1 MKHQAIYDLYPN
13 VKTIDETDEVF
24 FPKDENG
31 NLVSIDMSAV
41 ETKATELQSERD
53 AKEEADKNLKASK
66 KDIAKIIETYVDG
79 GYKKIVVSSQLKEAI
94 DKKSPANSKAPLTMS
109 LLRRF
114 VRSLETWSKTQPG
127 PEQLNA
133 GYIRILGPSF
143 VPKRNLDPYY
153 KTKEAISETAIRTK
167 FPNVVMD
174 RPRVR
179 TEPMETT
186 KVLEPEEVDFRTR
199 EKVKRLEEELN
210 DPAVRAALPAN
221 KLRSFEEEVF
231 DPDPELVYAEQALEE
246 IDRLKAKDYL
256 EPYERMGEVKPRSQI
271 DLLYDQ
277 YERLLDE
284 GRGPEADELMDRIRR
299 LEGN

>member
-1 MKHQAIYDLYPN
+1 
-13 VKTIDETDEVF
+13 
-24 FPKDENG
+24 
-31 NLVSIDMSAV
+31 
-41 ETKATELQSERD
+41 
-53 AKEEADKNLKASK
+53 
-66 KDIAKIIETYVDG
+66 
-79 GYKKIVVSSQLKEAI
+79 
-94 DKKSPANSKAPLTMS
+94 
-109 LLRRF
+109 
-114 VRSLETWSKTQPG
+114 
-127 PEQLNA
+127 
-133 GYIRILGPSF
+133 
-143 VPKRNLDPYY
+143 
-153 KTKEAISETAIRTK
+153 
-167 FPNVVMD
+167 MD

-179 TEPMETT
+179 TEPIKTT

-231 DPDPELVYAEQALEE
+231 DPDPELVYAEQSLEE